1 MWMVCLLE
9 QIMPPALLVDISKI
23 DLAKV
28 VFDRDA
34 VCAVNPQSY
43 EMQQLDGIIW
53 YNKDANEVLGF
64 KDVTDK
70 EFWVRGH
77 IPGRPLM
84 PGVIMVEAAAQLSS
98 FYVKKIVGM
107 DGFIGFSGIEEAKFR
122 QTVVPGQRLLLLGKL
137 LKYNPRRFSFGV
149 QGIVDNVMA
158 FEVVVSGMKV

>member
-1 MWMVCLLE
+1 
-9 QIMPPALLVDISKI
+9 MPPALLFDISKI
-23 DLAKV
+23 DLGKV

-34 VCAVNPQSY
+34 VLAVNPQSY

-53 YNKDANEVLGF
+53 YDKEAHEILGF

-98 FYVKKIVGM
+98 FYVKQIVGTE
-107 DGFIGFSGIEEAKFR
+107 GFIGFAGIEEAKFR
-122 QTVVPGQRLLLLGKL
+122 QPVLPGQRLLLLGKL
-137 LKYNPRRFSFGV
+137 TKYNPRRFSFSA
-149 QGIVDNVMA
+149 QGIVDGSMV

>member
-1 MWMVCLLE
+1 
-9 QIMPPALLVDISKI
+9 MPPALLFNISQI
-23 DLAKV
+23 DLNKV

-34 VCAVNPQSY
+34 VLSVNPQNY

-53 YNKDANEVLGF
+53 YDKQAHEVLGF

-107 DGFIGFSGIEEAKFR
+107 EGFIGFAGIEEAKFR

-137 LKYNPRRFSFGV
+137 LKHNPRKFTFAV
-149 QGIVDNVMA
+149 QGLVNNTMV
-158 FEVVVSGMKV
+158 FEVTVSGMIV

>member
-1 MWMVCLLE
+1 
-9 QIMPPALLVDISKI
+9 MPPTLLIDMSKI
-23 DLAKV
+23 DLGTV

-34 VCAVNPQSY
+34 VLAVNPQNY

-53 YNKDANEVLGF
+53 YDKEANEILGF

-98 FYVKKIVGM
+98 FFVKKIVGIE
-107 DGFIGFSGIEEAKFR
+107 GFVGFAGIEEAKFR

-149 QGIVDNVMA
+149 QGMVDGAMV
-158 FEVVVSGMKV
+158 FEVTVSGMKI

>member
-1 MWMVCLLE
+1 VQGVFLE
-9 QIMPPALLVDISKI
+9 QIMPPTLLVDISKI
-23 DLAKV
+23 DLSKV
-28 VFDRDA
+28 VFNRDDILT
-34 VCAVNPQSY
+34 VNPQNY

-53 YNKDANEVLGF
+53 YNKEANEILGF

-98 FYVKKIVGM
+98 FYVKKIVGVE
-107 DGFIGFSGIEEAKFR
+107 GFFGFAGIEEAKFR

-137 LKYNPRRFSFGV
+137 LKFNPRRFNFGV
-149 QGIVDNVMA
+149 QGIVDGAMV
-158 FEVVVSGMKV
+158 FEVTVSGMKV